1 MTSIAR
7 VPNRVWTDAFGSAIC
22 TVEGGYGGRAVL
34 VVVGLGTGPKLAEQ
48 ALEQLLGLP
57 HFKGRVGLAVLT
69 ELHAA
74 PITNAIR
81 QLEASAVIS
90 FEDVVGVITHG
101 PGLNAQAGSF
111 TSTTGL
117 DYVESGNYAAWDAGW
132 LKAKLEGLHA
142 LASVTASTASGL
154 GLASA
159 VCGVHDLEKTLLLAL
174 S

>member
-1 MTSIAR
+1 MTAR

-22 TVEGGYGGRAVL
+22 SLEGGYGGRVAL
-34 VVVGLGTGPKLAEQ
+34 VVTGSNLAAH
-48 ALEQLLGLP
+48 ALERLLDLP
-57 HFKGRVGLAVLT
+57 HFKGRVGLGVLT

-90 FEDVVGVITHG
+90 LEDIEGVFSHG
-101 PGLNAQAGSF
+101 PELMLETGPF

-132 LKAKLEGLHA
+132 LGIKLEETPPH
-142 LASVTASTASGL
+142 ASVTASTASSL
-154 GLASA
+154 GLACA
-159 VCGVHDLEKTLLLAL
+159 VCGLRDLERTLLLAL